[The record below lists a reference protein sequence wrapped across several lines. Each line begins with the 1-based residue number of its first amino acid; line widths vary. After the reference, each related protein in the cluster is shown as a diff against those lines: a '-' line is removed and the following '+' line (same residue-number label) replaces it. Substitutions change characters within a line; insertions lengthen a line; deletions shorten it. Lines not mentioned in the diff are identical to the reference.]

1 MDSRYNIRM
10 NKPIKS
16 FKLIAVGNSTGI
28 VLPKD
33 ILQEL
38 GAQQGDT
45 LLVTRTPNGI
55 ELRVGDEEFEADMDI
70 MRDIMRRRRSAL
82 RELAK

>member
-1 MDSRYNIRM
+1 M

-16 FKLIAVGNSTGI
+16 FKLIPVGNSTGVI
-28 VLPKD
+28 MPKEVLH
-33 ILQEL
+33 EL
-38 GAQQGDT
+38 GARQGDT

-55 ELRVGDEEFEADMDI
+55 ELRVGDEEFEADMEI

>member
-1 MDSRYNIRM
+1 M

-16 FKLIAVGNSTGI
+16 FKLIPVGNSTGVI
-28 VLPKD
+28 LSKD
-33 ILQEL
+33 VLQEL
-38 GAQQGDT
+38 GAEQGDT
-45 LLVTRTPNGI
+45 LLVTRTSNGI
-55 ELRVGDEEFEADMDI
+55 ELRVGDEEFEADMEI